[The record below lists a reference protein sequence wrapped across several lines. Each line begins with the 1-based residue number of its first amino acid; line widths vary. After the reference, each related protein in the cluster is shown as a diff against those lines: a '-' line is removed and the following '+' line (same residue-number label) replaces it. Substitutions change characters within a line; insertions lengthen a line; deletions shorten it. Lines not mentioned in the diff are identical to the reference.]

1 MASEVGRERVSFV
14 LSDVQRRRDQELD
27 GGTPA
32 RHASAAQEP
41 VEVAAALE
49 YRDALAQRGHHPHH
63 HLSHH
68 PHHHHPHHHHPA
80 YAPSFEPP
88 TPPPPSLP
96 KRRGPSCVCSLACLA
111 LLGCATF
118 LGLVGAELA
127 YIKLEAGGAGA
138 ADALEHRREHARQ
151 MMQQAHATA
160 PDVELGLWDER
171 LAITPMQLAVVLSLA
186 LGIDEASVVV
196 VDNGAHFFGITLSH
210 QGEWVIDA
218 IKGDFIDVLNAQATM
233 FGAKLVISHEPTLVV
248 ASPAASVGTIAHN
261 ASARRLSR

>member
-1 MASEVGRERVSFV
+1 
-14 LSDVQRRRDQELD
+14 
-27 GGTPA
+27 
-32 RHASAAQEP
+32 
-41 VEVAAALE
+41 
-49 YRDALAQRGHHPHH
+49 
-63 HLSHH
+63 
-68 PHHHHPHHHHPA
+68 
-80 YAPSFEPP
+80 
-88 TPPPPSLP
+88 
-96 KRRGPSCVCSLACLA
+96 VCSLACLA

-127 YIKLEAGGAGA
+127 YVKLEAGGAGA

-151 MMQQAHATA
+151 MMQQAHTTA

-196 VDNGAHFFGITLSH
+196 VDHGAHFFGIKLVH
-210 QGEWVIDA
+210 QGEWVVDA

-248 ASPAASVGTIAHN
+248 ASPAAPVGTIANN
-261 ASARRLSR
+261 ASARRSSR